1 MELYLLQSRKHIVTY
16 QSSLRSKCFCL
27 VSEQR
32 KTKEQDFW
40 FGHARNKTRA
50 KKWKKGEGE
59 AKHFIGQLW
68 RHQMSVHK
76 LRRDRPSGRF
86 LNPSVCL
93 LAFPFFL
100 PHPLPAIL
108 LVPFF
113 AWSLT
118 LVPHSLLL
126 NHTETLAV
134 QAAIEEVCHSLTQ
147 CEHVFR
153 S

>member
-1 MELYLLQSRKHIVTY
+1 M
-16 QSSLRSKCFCL
+16 
-27 VSEQR
+27 
-32 KTKEQDFW
+32 KE
-40 FGHARNKTRA
+40 G
-50 KKWKKGEGE
+50 GGG
-59 AKHFIGQLW
+59 GQTFYW
-68 RHQMSVHK
+68 SIMTASNVRVHK

-100 PHPLPAIL
+100 PNPLPAIL

-126 NHTETLAV
+126 NRTETLAV
-134 QAAIEEVCHSLTQ
+134 QAAIEEV
-147 CEHVFR
+147 
-153 S
+153 

>member
-40 FGHARNKTRA
+40 FGHARNKTTA

-93 LAFPFFL
+93 LAFPSFL

-126 NHTETLAV
+126 NRTETLAV

>member
-1 MELYLLQSRKHIVTY
+1 MKLYVLQSWKHIVTY
-16 QSSLRSKCFCL
+16 RSSLRSKCFCL

-40 FGHARNKTRA
+40 FWPC

-76 LRRDRPSGRF
+76 LRCDRPSGRF

-93 LAFPFFL
+93 LVFPSFL
-100 PHPLPAIL
+100 PRPLPAIL
-108 LVPFF
+108 LLPFF
-113 AWSLT
+113 TWSLT
-118 LVPHSLLL
+118 LVPHSSLL
-126 NHTETLAV
+126 NRAETLAM